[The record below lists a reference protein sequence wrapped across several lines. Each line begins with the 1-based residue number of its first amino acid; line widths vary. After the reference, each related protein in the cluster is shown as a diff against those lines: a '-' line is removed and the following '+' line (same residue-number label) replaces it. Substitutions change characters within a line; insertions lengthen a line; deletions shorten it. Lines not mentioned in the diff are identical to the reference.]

1 VPYRRLFILFK
12 VILIGYSFCCILRY
26 ADIFFGGV
34 SLKLME
40 RDYIILNMI
49 YRFGFCFGRHVAFL
63 ANFPSA
69 RTCDRRLKLLV
80 DNGYLFRKKVLYG
93 LPYLYYLTKDGMRLI
108 HVTPRNETIRVDKI
122 HHDMT
127 VLDCLPYFIKHYG
140 FTFDTMTTE
149 RELHCKD
156 GFGVRQ
162 HHPDI
167 VFQKDGESYAI
178 EFELSKKATV
188 RLIHNIEQ
196 NYLNYDVQIWVIPAS
211 QSSTWNILTSSLEK
225 YDSIEVMTLESLL
238 S

>member
-1 VPYRRLFILFK
+1 
-12 VILIGYSFCCILRY
+12 
-26 ADIFFGGV
+26 
-34 SLKLME
+34 ME
-40 RDYIILNMI
+40 RDYLTLNMI
-49 YRFGFCFGRHVAFL
+49 YRFGFCFGRHISFL

-80 DNGYLFRKKVLYG
+80 DNGYLFRKKVFYG

-108 HVTPRNETIRVDKI
+108 HVTPRDEMIRVDKI

-127 VLDCLPYFIKHYG
+127 VLDCLPYFIKRYG

-149 RELHCKD
+149 RELHRKD
-156 GFGVRQ
+156 GFGVRK

-167 VFQKDGESYAI
+167 VFQKDDKTYAI

-188 RLIHNIEQ
+188 RLVHNIEQ

-211 QSSTWNILTSSLEK
+211 QSGILNILTSSLEK
-225 YDSIEVMTLESLL
+225 YDNIEVMILESLL

>member
-1 VPYRRLFILFK
+1 MPYRRLFILFK

>member
-1 VPYRRLFILFK
+1 MYL
-12 VILIGYSFCCILRY
+12 C
-26 ADIFFGGV
+26 GGV

-40 RDYIILNMI
+40 RDYLILNMI
-49 YRFGFCFGRHVAFL
+49 YRFGFCLGRHISFL

-69 RTCDRRLKLLV
+69 RTCDRRLRLLV
-80 DNGYLFRKKVLYG
+80 DHGYLFRKKVFYG
-93 LPYLYYLTKDGMRLI
+93 LPYLYYLSKDGMRLI
-108 HVTPRNETIRVDKI
+108 HVTPRGESIRTDKI

-127 VLDCLPYFIKHYG
+127 VLDCLPYFIKRYG

-149 RELHCKD
+149 RELHRKD
-156 GFGVRQ
+156 GFGVRK

-167 VFQKDGESYAI
+167 VFQKDDKTYAI

-188 RLIHNIEQ
+188 RLVHNIEQ

-211 QSSTWNILTSSLEK
+211 QSGILNILTSSLEK
-225 YDSIEVMTLESLL
+225 YDNIEVMILESLL

>member
-1 VPYRRLFILFK
+1 MPYRRLFILFK

-162 HHPDI
+162 HHPDT
-167 VFQKDGESYAI
+167 VFQKDGESFAI

>member
-1 VPYRRLFILFK
+1 MFV
-12 VILIGYSFCCILRY
+12 SFW
-26 ADIFFGGV
+26 GV

-40 RDYIILNMI
+40 RDYLILKMI
-49 YRFGFCFGRHVAFL
+49 YRFGFCFGRHVSFL

-80 DNGYLFRKKVLYG
+80 DNGYLLRKKVLYG
-93 LPYLYYLTKDGMRLI
+93 LPYLYYLSKDGMRLI
-108 HVTPRNETIRVDKI
+108 HVTPRDETIRVDMI

-140 FTFDTMTTE
+140 FTLGNLTTE
-149 RELHCKD
+149 RELHSKD

-162 HHPDI
+162 HHPDV
-167 VFQKDGESYAI
+167 VFIKDTESYAI

-211 QSSTWNILTSSLEK
+211 QSSIRNILTSSLDK

-238 S
+238 

>member
-1 VPYRRLFILFK
+1 MPYRRLFILFK

-167 VFQKDGESYAI
+167 VFQKDGESFAI